1 MFFSKVKPLT
11 SLPPWI
17 SGRIVC
23 SFVRKKTRMPG
34 FVLNEAKPVVM
45 SSRLTRCDCS
55 SFGNEVIPVEALI
68 VKCCFSLVSAN
79 VIFS

>member
-1 MFFSKVKPLT
+1 MKPFT
-11 SLPPWI
+11 SLPPQI

-23 SFVRKKTRMPG
+23 SFVRKKMHTPG

-55 SFGNEVIPVEALI
+55 SFG
-68 VKCCFSLVSAN
+68 KSKK
-79 VIFS
+79 